1 MCVRERKCA
10 RWRGPQPGE
19 SEEDKEG
26 LRSSLEVAAPQER
39 MNRLLMQV
47 ETAGGAG
54 TGKEERERKSNSTS
68 TSKAIKIGQ
77 GGYNVFSCFSR
88 LTYIHILVKEVTYNL
103 FF

>member
-1 MCVRERKCA
+1 
-10 RWRGPQPGE
+10 
-19 SEEDKEG
+19 
-26 LRSSLEVAAPQER
+26 

-88 LTYIHILVKEVTYNL
+88 LTYIHTLVKEVRLHTTC
-103 FF
+103 FSKSV